1 MNCDMSSEVQEVL
14 QGLNERFEQLVSLH
28 EVLLVKYNQLCQ
40 EKREQDLVLAE
51 QSKSL
56 GELNEKNQ
64 HLLLSQAIAHTGESN
79 EEAKEKIDTI
89 VREIDKCMLLL
100 GK

>member
-1 MNCDMSSEVQEVL
+1 MSSEVQEVL

-28 EVLLVKYNQLCQ
+28 EMLLVKYTQLCKAKQ
-40 EKREQDLVLAE
+40 EQDAVLAKQSQSLAELTEKTEHLVL
-51 QSKSL
+51 SK
-56 GELNEKNQ
+56 
-64 HLLLSQAIAHTGESN
+64 AITHAGESN